1 MVYYENLESIM
12 KIAKLTAA
20 ALVAS
25 AMATASFAGTIE
37 PMVEDTMVEEATG
50 SSAASSGGGILLPLA
65 ALLLVGIVVAG
76 DDS

>member
-1 MVYYENLESIM
+1 M

-37 PMVEDTMVEEATG
+37 PMVEDNMVKDVEPA

-65 ALLLVGIVVAG
+65 GLLLVGALIAA